1 MPTAT
6 ITLKVSL
13 AEKRRMQAYA
23 RRAKKSLNAYVL
35 GKVAGAD
42 ISHRGKVDYDKIT
55 AHIAGRFEGE
65 ETWRLVPGRE

>member
-1 MPTAT
+1 
-6 ITLKVSL
+6 
-13 AEKRRMQAYA
+13 MQAYA
-23 RRAKKSLNAYVL
+23 RRVKKSLNAYVL

-42 ISHRGKVDYDKIT
+42 ISHQGKVDYDKIT

>member
-1 MPTAT
+1 
-6 ITLKVSL
+6 
-13 AEKRRMQAYA
+13 MQAYA